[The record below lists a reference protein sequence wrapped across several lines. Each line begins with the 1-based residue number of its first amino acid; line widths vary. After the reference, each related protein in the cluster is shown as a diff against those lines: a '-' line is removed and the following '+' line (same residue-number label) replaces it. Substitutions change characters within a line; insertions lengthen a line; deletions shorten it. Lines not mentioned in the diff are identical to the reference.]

1 MIYSSKQLHTH
12 THTHTLTHTDTHWH
26 EMASRDDAALIDFI
40 DVVKFYGCAMLK
52 LNPHP
57 LLLCIGY
64 ITTARKNSSVTSKK
78 LRNHRRLLLFKH

>member
-40 DVVKFYGCAMLK
+40 DVVKFYGCAM
-52 LNPHP
+52 
-57 LLLCIGY
+57 
-64 ITTARKNSSVTSKK
+64 
-78 LRNHRRLLLFKH
+78 FK